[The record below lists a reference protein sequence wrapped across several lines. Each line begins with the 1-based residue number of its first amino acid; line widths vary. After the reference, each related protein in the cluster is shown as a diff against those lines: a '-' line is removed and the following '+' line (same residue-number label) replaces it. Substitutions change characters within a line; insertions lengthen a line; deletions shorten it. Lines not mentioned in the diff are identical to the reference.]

1 MKHRTTALVLLVI
14 GCAAAYGWQMV
25 PEQHLGAAWYISQS
39 LWQVMLLALLAC
51 VYRSR
56 AVVLVCALLAC
67 FSLMVVGCE
76 AAYLVKPWPMNPGDE
91 LCSARL
97 NYPLGLL
104 GAVIALGLVLSII
117 REKKR

>member
-1 MKHRTTALVLLVI
+1 VKHKATALALLVI
-14 GCAAAYGWQMV
+14 GCAAAYGWQFV
-25 PEQHLGAAWYISQS
+25 PAQYVGAAWYISQS
-39 LWQVMLLALLAC
+39 LWQVVLLALLAC

-56 AVVLVCALLAC
+56 AVVLVCALLAV
-67 FSLMVVGCE
+67 FSLMVAGCE
-76 AAYLVKPWPMNPGDE
+76 AAFLVKPWPMNPGDE

-117 REKKR
+117 REQKR

>member
-1 MKHRTTALVLLVI
+1 MKHKATALALLVI

-39 LWQVMLLALLAC
+39 LWQVMLLALLAV

-56 AVVLVCALLAC
+56 AMVRVCALLSV
-67 FSLMVVGCE
+67 FSIMVAGCE
-76 AAYLVKPWPMNPGDE
+76 TAYLIKPWAIKPGDE

-117 REKKR
+117 REQKR

>member
-1 MKHRTTALVLLVI
+1 MKHKTTALALLLI
-14 GCAAAYGWQMV
+14 GCAAAYCWQFV
-25 PEQHLGAAWYISQS
+25 PAQYVGAAWYISQS
-39 LWQVMLLALLAC
+39 LWQVLLLALLAC
-51 VYRSR
+51 IYRSR
-56 AVVLVCALLAC
+56 AVVLVCALLAA

-76 AAYLVKPWPMNPGDE
+76 VAYIVKPWAMTPGDE

-117 REKKR
+117 REQKR

>member
-1 MKHRTTALVLLVI
+1 MKHRTTALALLLI
-14 GCAAAYGWQMV
+14 GCIAAYGWQIV
-25 PEQHLGAAWYISQS
+25 PEQYVGATWYISQS

-56 AVVLVCALLAC
+56 AVVLVCVLLSV
-67 FSLMVVGCE
+67 FSLMVAGCE
-76 AAYLVKPWPMNPGDE
+76 AAYIVKPWAINPGDE

-117 REKKR
+117 REKKL

>member
-1 MKHRTTALVLLVI
+1 MLLI
-14 GCAAAYGWQMV
+14 GCAAAYGWQFV
-25 PEQHLGAAWYISQS
+25 PTQYVGAAWYISQS
-39 LWQVMLLALLAC
+39 LWQVVLLALLAA
-51 VYRSR
+51 VYRSL
-56 AVVLVCALLAC
+56 AVVLVCALLAV
-67 FSLMVVGCE
+67 FSLMVAGCE
-76 AAYLVKPWPMNPGDE
+76 AAYLVKPWAMNPGDE